1 MNILMLGPYRKDLVA
16 FLSSYGDEIR
26 TTEAP
31 LTRDSQFISDIDLI
45 VSYGYR
51 HILKKDIL
59 EVFPNRA
66 INLHISLLPWKDLIT
81 NPPILNTPVSS
92 PSDVLYLSIIIP
104 GVLSGPGKVS
114 SPYVLSL

>member
-66 INLHISLLPWKDLIT
+66 INLHISLLTVPHG
-81 NPPILNTPVSS
+81 SS
-92 PSDVLYLSIIIP
+92 FP
-104 GVLSGPGKVS
+104 GQE
-114 SPYVLSL
+114 YHERTRNSL